1 MEPFVIREP
10 EAPALPVVASIPH
23 AGTWMPPGYA
33 ERLASDAMRT
43 LPMTDWHLPLLFDF
57 LPALGVT
64 VIAATVS
71 RFVIDLNRPP
81 AGEALYPGR
90 FETGLVPL
98 ESFDGDP
105 VFAVPPSDE
114 EIAAARRDIYDPYHA
129 ARRELLER
137 RRENGRVIQFDLHSV
152 TPAANRVSG
161 PLTHEIMLGD
171 RDGASC
177 APWLTGEAEAAYVK
191 AGFSVAR
198 NDPYKGGW
206 ITASGGKLE
215 GVEALQIEMSWA
227 AYMDPKLD
235 PAQAAGVPPFTATG
249 ARLRRVFSGLLPNAV
264 RHLSSG
270 RPARADSRIASRPI
284 HRRENDRR

>member
-1 MEPFVIREP
+1 MKPFVIREP
-10 EAPALPVVASIPH
+10 EAPALPVVVSIPH
-23 AGTWMPPGYA
+23 AGTWLPPGYG
-33 ERLASDAMRT
+33 ERLASDAMRA
-43 LPMTDWHLPLLFDF
+43 LPMTDWHVPLLFDF

-81 AGEALYPGR
+81 AGEVLYPGR

-105 VFAVPPSDE
+105 VFSKPPSDD

-129 ARRELLER
+129 ARCELLEH
-137 RRENGRVIQFDLHSV
+137 RRENGRVIQLDLHSV

-177 APWLTGEAEAAYVK
+177 ASWLTDAVESAYVQE
-191 AGFSVAR
+191 GFSVAR

-206 ITASGGKLE
+206 ITASGGTLA

-227 AYMDPKLD
+227 AYMDPTIA
-235 PAQAAGVPPFTATG
+235 PAQAAGVPPFTAIG
-249 ARLRRVFSGLLPNAV
+249 ARLRQVFSALLPNAV

-270 RPARADSRIASRPI
+270 
-284 HRRENDRR
+284 

>member
-10 EAPALPVVASIPH
+10 EARALPVVASIPH
-23 AGTWMPPGYA
+23 AGTWLPPGYA
-33 ERLASDAMRT
+33 TRLASDAMRA
-43 LPMTDWHLPLLFDF
+43 LPMTDWHLPRLFDF

-64 VIAATVS
+64 VVAATVS

-81 AGEALYPGR
+81 HGEALYPGR

-105 VFAVPPSDE
+105 VFSEPPSESD
-114 EIAAARRDIYDPYHA
+114 IAAARRDIYDPYHA
-129 ARRELLER
+129 ARCGLLER
-137 RRENGRVIQFDLHSV
+137 RRDEAGRVIQLDLHSV
-152 TPAANRVSG
+152 TPAANRISG

-177 APWLTGEAEAAYVK
+177 ARWLTREAEAAYAQ
-191 AGFSVAR
+191 AGFSVAV

-206 ITASGGKLE
+206 ITASGGSLD

-227 AYMDPKLD
+227 AYMETGRE
-235 PAQAAGVPPFTATG
+235 PAKAVDVPPFDMARE
-249 ARLRRVFSGLLPNAV
+249 RLRRVFSALLPNAV
-264 RHLSSG
+264 RHLSS
-270 RPARADSRIASRPI
+270 
-284 HRRENDRR
+284 E

>member
-10 EAPALPVVASIPH
+10 EAPALPVVVSIPH
-23 AGTWMPPGYA
+23 AGTWLPSGYA
-33 ERLASDAMRT
+33 ERLASDAMRA
-43 LPMTDWHLPLLFDF
+43 LPMTDWHVPLLFDF
-57 LPALGVT
+57 LPSLGVT

-81 AGEALYPGR
+81 ASEALYPGR

-105 VFAVPPSDE
+105 VFAVPPSDD

-129 ARRELLER
+129 ARRELLRLRSEK
-137 RRENGRVIQFDLHSV
+137 GRVIQLDLHSV

-171 RDGASC
+171 RDGTSC
-177 APWLTGEAEAAYVK
+177 APWLTSAAETAYVE

-198 NDPYKGGW
+198 NAPYKGGW
-206 ITASGGKLE
+206 ITASGGAQE

-227 AYMDPKLD
+227 AYMASNLD
-235 PAQAAGVPPFTATG
+235 PAHAAGVPPFTATG
-249 ARLRRVFSGLLPNAV
+249 VRLGQVFSALLPNAV
-264 RHLSSG
+264 RRLFS
-270 RPARADSRIASRPI
+270 
-284 HRRENDRR
+284 E